1 MDSYDEDL
9 VRKLMEKIVIYDE
22 RLKVMF
28 KSGIEIDIN
37 EQQIRKGSVFKV
49 SDNGIMYLKFKV
61 VSKGEHFIEKDTNN

>member
-1 MDSYDEDL
+1 
-9 VRKLMEKIVIYDE
+9 MEKIVIYDE

-49 SDNGIMYLKFKV
+49 SDNDIMYLKLY
-61 VSKGEHFIEKDTNN
+61 KGEYFIEKDINN